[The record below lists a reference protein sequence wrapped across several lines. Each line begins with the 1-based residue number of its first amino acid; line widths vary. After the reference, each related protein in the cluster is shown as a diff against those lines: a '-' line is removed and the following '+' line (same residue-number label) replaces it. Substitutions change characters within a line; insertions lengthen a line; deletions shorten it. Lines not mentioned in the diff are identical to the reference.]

1 MDIPEAMIEFQV
13 RQMADDFA
21 RRIQQQGLTVEQYF
35 QFTGMT
41 AEKMTEELKPQAL
54 KRIQT
59 RLVLEAI
66 VKAENIEI
74 SDEKIDEEIQKMAES
89 YKMEAEKL
97 KEFMGENEKK
107 QMKLDMAVQEA
118 VTFLV
123 ENAVE
128 E

>member
-1 MDIPEAMIEFQV
+1 MKSENMKEDM
-13 RQMADDFA
+13 
-21 RRIQQQGLTVEQYF
+21 
-35 QFTGMT
+35 
-41 AEKMTEELKPQAL
+41 KPQAL